1 MSVKFV
7 PLAAITLIATLSFS
21 LVADCVGQ
29 EAKRKATM
37 PVLSTSDAANSLL
50 SKAMTRR
57 LL

>member
-29 EAKRKATM
+29 EAKRRATM
-37 PVLSTSDAANSLL
+37 PVLSTSDAAYSFLIQP
-50 SKAMTRR
+50 
-57 LL
+57 